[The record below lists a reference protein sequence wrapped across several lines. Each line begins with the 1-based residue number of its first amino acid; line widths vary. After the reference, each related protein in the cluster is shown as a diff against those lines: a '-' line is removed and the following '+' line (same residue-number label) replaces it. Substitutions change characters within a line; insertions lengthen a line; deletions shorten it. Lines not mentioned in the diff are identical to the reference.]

1 MLKSEI
7 NFAIGFVTGRP
18 NVCNIINA
26 YYKHMLDQAER
37 FERKINITIYVLY
50 DLTYQNVER
59 EDFYHI
65 NKEVYESNVKI
76 KYITLEDIKKERTE
90 IINRG
95 ILDRRE
101 AVAFFGYGHARGRNT
116 LMYFALKDKNDYL
129 LFWDDDEYPY
139 AVEKDENNNLIWK
152 KQDNILEHLN
162 YIENANVTIGYH
174 CGYISPIPYIDYKNE
189 IKEEIFREYIESIS
203 NDIINW
209 ENIKEKFE
217 QHNGVTFADSNTA
230 DGKGAY
236 EKRSEDGVK
245 WVAGSTLCLNLNE
258 PEKIPAFFNP
268 LAARGEDTFFSM
280 RLNESKVIK
289 VPVYHFHDGF
299 LKYTEIM
306 NNVFPTYLRKIGKN
320 EAKVIEERFLQASRG
335 WIKYKPLFLYIT
347 DKENYAEKI
356 NKIDANLSDCILK
369 INEIFEHE
377 DFTVVLDDFRAY
389 HNRVKEDYKNYLDVN
404 QIWSKLKKNI

>member
-189 IKEEIFREYIESIS
+189 IKEDVFKEYIESIS

-217 QHNGVTFADSNTA
+217 RHNGVTFADSNIA

-236 EKRSEDGVK
+236 EKKSEDGVK
-245 WVAGSTLCLNLNE
+245 WVAGSTLCLNLTE
-258 PEKIPAFFNP
+258 SEKIPAFFNP

-280 RLNESKVIK
+280 RLTESKVIK

-347 DKENYAEKI
+347 DKENYDEKI

-377 DFTVVLDDFRAY
+377 DFTVVLDDFRTY
-389 HNRVKEDYKNYLDVN
+389 HNRVKEDYKKYLDVN

>member
-1 MLKSEI
+1 MLKNEI

-26 YYKHMLDQAER
+26 YYKNILEQAER
-37 FERKINITIYVLY
+37 FERKVNITIYVLY
-50 DLTYQNVER
+50 DLTYQNVNR

-65 NKEVYESNVKI
+65 SKEVYESNIQI
-76 KYITLEDIKKERTE
+76 KYITLEDIKKERAA
-90 IINRG
+90 IIDKQ

-139 AVEKDENNNLIWK
+139 SVEKDENNNLIWK
-152 KQDNILEHLN
+152 KQDNILEHLK
-162 YIENANVTIGYH
+162 YIEDSNVTIGYH

-189 IKEEIFREYIESIS
+189 IKEEVFKEYIEAIS

-209 ENIKEKFE
+209 ENIKNKFE
-217 QHNGVTFADSNTA
+217 EHNGVTFAETEIA

-236 EKRSEDGVK
+236 EKKKEDGIK
-245 WVAGSTLCLNLNE
+245 WVAGSTLCLNLRE

-280 RLNESKVIK
+280 RLNDSKVIK

-306 NNVFPTYLRKIGKN
+306 DNEFPTYLRRIGKS
-320 EAKVIEERFLQASRG
+320 EAKVIEERFLNASRG

-347 DKENYAEKI
+347 DRENYAETIKRI
-356 NKIDANLSDCILK
+356 EASLNDCILK
-369 INEIFEHE
+369 INEIFDHE
-377 DFTVVLDDFRAY
+377 DFTVVLEDFKMY
-389 HNRVKEDYKNYLDVN
+389 HNRVEEDYKKYLDVN
-404 QIWSKLKKNI
+404 EIWKKLKSNM

>member
-377 DFTVVLDDFRAY
+377 DFTVVLDDFRTY

>member
-217 QHNGVTFADSNTA
+217 QHNGVTFADSNIA